1 MTEVELP
8 NVAENNNETSII
20 ELQKINTNLEV
31 LSDYI
36 IPTDEEIAQQKLDD
50 ADALR
55 KLEQTPKEETVLG
68 QLQLINSELNYLI
81 EDNQEQQSQTTSEEH
96 NIISHLSVLNEKVDD
111 LVEGNSIIEG
121 ASSSII
127 AYSILYIPLIII
139 VISLWWFFKQFLTRF
154 F

>member
-8 NVAENNNETSII
+8 NVAETNNETSII
-20 ELQKINTNLEV
+20 ELQRINTNLEV
-31 LSDYI
+31 LIDYI
-36 IPTDEEIAQQKLDD
+36 IPTDEEIAQQKLED
-50 ADALR
+50 ADALK

-68 QLQLINSELNYLI
+68 QLQLINSELDYLI

-96 NIISHLSVLNEKVDD
+96 NIISHLSVLNEKVGD
-111 LVEGNSIIEG
+111 LVEGNNIIEG